1 MTTSESLRIQPLTL
15 TQLGPAV
22 RVLSRAF
29 DQYPLLR
36 YCFAEQADA
45 YAELMMTMFR
55 LTLSRRIVYEGVTL
69 GVSHGS
75 ALAGVAGV
83 SLPDH
88 GAMPEAMRAAGER
101 FSAAMGPAAHERFG
115 AYGAIVARH
124 RPQAPH
130 LFLGVLGVQPFLHGM
145 GYGRALLDAVHAM
158 AAAHPTAQGVYL
170 DTEHAANVDL
180 YRHFGYELLGEDRV
194 GPVGVWCL
202 YRPNSAA

>member
-1 MTTSESLRIQPLTL
+1 MTTSELMRIQPLTL

-36 YCFAEQADA
+36 YCFAEPADA
-45 YAELMMTMFR
+45 YAELTTTMFR
-55 LTLSRRIVYEGVTL
+55 LSLSRRIVYEGVTL

-75 ALAGVAGV
+75 TLAGVAGV

-88 GAMPEAMRAAGER
+88 GAMPEAMRAANERLNAAMGSVARER
-101 FSAAMGPAAHERFG
+101 FSA
-115 AYGAIVARH
+115 YGEIVARY

-145 GYGRALLDAVHAM
+145 GYGRALLEAVHAM

-180 YRHFGYELLGEDRV
+180 YRHFGYDLIGADRI

-202 YRPNSAA
+202 YRPNGAA